1 MQNGVHTIRSGWTS
15 ALNPTVPRRFSL
27 DNGDFELNMKVTSL
41 DVFPI
46 GNDQTGGNNDKFGT
60 DVTYFVLATNAAGA
74 IPTTSTS
81 SPTEYGDTLNLRPS
95 DSAQIGWGIL
105 SPGNGYVET
114 FLDPMHI
121 IPEDLYVCA
130 WSISTAGSLVP
141 VFHNIGFMIHME
153 QVKSSGDEA
162 LLYQIKQSSAEN

>member
-15 ALNPTVPRRFSL
+15 ALNPTAPRRYNL
-27 DNGDFELNMKVTSL
+27 DNGDFEVNMKVTSL
-41 DVFPI
+41 EVFPI

-60 DVTYFVLATNAAGA
+60 DTVFFVLATSEAGA
-74 IPTTSTS
+74 TPTTSS
-81 SPTEYGDTLNLRPS
+81 ASAGEYGPTLNLRPS
-95 DSAQIGWGIL
+95 DSSQIGWGII
-105 SPGNGYVET
+105 SPAYGYVET

-130 WSISTAGSLVP
+130 YSISTAGSVAQ

-162 LLYQIKQSSAEN
+162 LLYQVKQSGAEN